1 MYKLTDEEL
10 FDELKKKL
18 TENKKSIEELKELT
32 SQLKDLNRKLEES
45 EKLKSHFLSNIRNE
59 IINPLAAILGLSK
72 NILLFNPEEIDRIKS
87 FAGMIHSEAFTLD
100 FQLQN
105 IFAAAE
111 IEAGESSPSFLN
123 IDINQLVNSVIDLFR
138 TEIERKQINIIIK
151 GNLKELTFVTDPGK
165 LKLIILNL
173 LSNSIKF
180 SNITSKIELLIEK
193 HNSQL
198 TISVKD
204 FGIGIKESDQSLI
217 FDRFKRINNDI
228 NSLNIGHGLGLS
240 IVKALVDLLEG
251 TIEVKSR
258 IREGS
263 LFVVKLPEAQ
273 INDVN
278 DFLYE
283 NDQEV
288 F

>member
-10 FDELKKKL
+10 FNELKKKL
-18 TENKKSIEELKELT
+18 TENKKSIDELKELT
-32 SQLKDLNRKLEES
+32 DQLKDLNRKLEES

-72 NILLFNPEEIDRIKS
+72 NILSFNPDEIDRIKS

-123 IDINQLVNSVIDLFR
+123 IDINQLVTSVIDLFR

-151 GNLKELTFVTDPGK
+151 GNIKELTFVTDPGK

-198 TISVKD
+198 IISVKD
-204 FGIGIKESDQSLI
+204 FGIGIKEVDQSLI